1 MRRVIVDGMGGDHG
15 PGVVV
20 AGVLQAAKEYGV
32 GVTLVSQSGA
42 VESELSRHSFD
53 PSTVRVLPAAT
64 SIGMRDSPSRAL
76 KRKDSSMRVA
86 FDVLKAGEGDAVVS
100 AGNSGAMMAIGMF
113 VMGRLPGVDRPAILT
128 VSPSLSG
135 GTVLLDGGANT
146 DCKPRQLAQFA
157 QMGAIYAERI
167 LGVPRP
173 RVGVLSNG
181 EEDEKGNDLT
191 REAIRELRA
200 TELNFTGHVEGR
212 DIANGRVDVVVCDG
226 FTGNVALKTME
237 GLGQFVSSV
246 LKGAFRSSLPS
257 RLGFLLCGRAIRR
270 AYDRLDYAH
279 YGGAPLIGLNG
290 VAIVAHGG
298 SSAKAIKNAVRVAA
312 EAVSQDINGYIVNAL
327 DRAPQPRGQTDRP
340 GHG

>member
-1 MRRVIVDGMGGDHG
+1 MRRIIVDAMGGDHG

-20 AGVLQAAKEYGV
+20 AGALQAAEEYGV
-32 GVTLVSQSGA
+32 EITLVSQPDA
-42 VESELSRHSFD
+42 AESELSRRATNR
-53 PSTVRVLPAAT
+53 PPVRVVPAAS
-64 SIGMRDSPSRAL
+64 SIDMHDSPSRAL
-76 KRKDSSMRVA
+76 KQKDSSMRVA
-86 FDVLKAGEGDAVVS
+86 FDRLKAGEADALVS

-113 VMGRLPGVDRPAILT
+113 VLGRLPGVDRPAILT

-146 DCKPRQLAQFA
+146 DCKPRQLVQFA
-157 QMGAIYAERI
+157 HMGAIYAEKI
-167 LGVPRP
+167 LGIENP

-181 EEDEKGNDLT
+181 EEDGKGNDLT
-191 REAIRELRA
+191 REAIRELRS
-200 TELNFTGHVEGR
+200 TELNFAGHVEGR
-212 DIANGRVDVVVCDG
+212 DITNGRVNVVVCDG

-246 LKGAFRSSLPS
+246 LKGAFRSSLLS
-257 RLGFLLCGRAIRR
+257 RAGYLLSRGAITS

-279 YGGAPLIGLNG
+279 YGGAPLVGLNG

-312 EAVSQDINGYIVNAL
+312 EAVSQDINGYIVGAL
-327 DRAPQPRGQTDRP
+327 NREA
-340 GHG
+340 

>member
-20 AGVLQAAKEYGV
+20 AGALQAAKEYGV

>member
-20 AGVLQAAKEYGV
+20 AGALQAAKEYGV
-32 GVTLVSQSGA
+32 GITLVSQSGA

-53 PSTVRVLPAAT
+53 PSTVRVLPAAA

-157 QMGAIYAERI
+157 QMGAIYSERI
-167 LGVPRP
+167 LGVSRP
-173 RVGVLSNG
+173 RVGILSNG

-200 TELNFTGHVEGR
+200 AELNFAGHVEGR

-246 LKGAFRSSLPS
+246 LKDAFRSSLPS

-327 DRAPQPRGQTDRP
+327 DREPQPRGQTDRP

>member
-1 MRRVIVDGMGGDHG
+1 M
-15 PGVVV
+15 
-20 AGVLQAAKEYGV
+20 AGALQAAKEYGV

-237 GLGQFVSSV
+237 GLVQFVSSV

>member
-20 AGVLQAAKEYGV
+20 AGALQAAKEYGV

-312 EAVSQDINGYIVNAL
+312 EAVSLA
-327 DRAPQPRGQTDRP
+327 ASPPPRP
-340 GHG
+340 

>member
-20 AGVLQAAKEYGV
+20 AGALQAAKEYGV
-32 GVTLVSQSGA
+32 GITLVSQSGA

-53 PSTVRVLPAAT
+53 PSTVRVLSAAT

-86 FDVLKAGEGDAVVS
+86 FDGLKAGEGDAVVS

-173 RVGVLSNG
+173 RVGILSNG

-200 TELNFTGHVEGR
+200 TELHFAGHVEGR

-237 GLGQFVSSV
+237 GLGEFVSSV
-246 LKGAFRSSLPS
+246 LKEAFRSNLPS

>member
-1 MRRVIVDGMGGDHG
+1 MRRIIVDAMGGDHG

-20 AGVLQAAKEYGV
+20 TGALQAAKEYGV
-32 GVTLVSQSGA
+32 AVILVSESDA
-42 VESELSRHSFD
+42 VESELSRHSYD
-53 PSTVRVLPAAT
+53 SAAVSVVT
-64 SIGMRDSPSRAL
+64 AASSIDMHDSPSRAL
-76 KRKDSSMRVA
+76 KQKDSSMRVA
-86 FDVLKAGEGDAVVS
+86 FDRLKAGEGDALVS

-113 VMGRLPGVDRPAILT
+113 VLGRLPGVDRPAILT
-128 VSPSLSG
+128 VTPSVSG

-146 DCKPRQLAQFA
+146 ECKARQLVQFA
-157 QMGAIYAERI
+157 HMGAIYADKI
-167 LGVPRP
+167 LGIATP

-181 EEDEKGNDLT
+181 EEDGKGNELT
-191 REAIRELRA
+191 REAIHELRS
-200 TELNFTGHVEGR
+200 TDLNVMGHVEGR
-212 DIANGRVDVVVCDG
+212 DITNGRVNVVVCDG

-246 LKGAFRSSLPS
+246 LKGAFRSSLLS
-257 RLGFLLCGRAIRR
+257 RLGYLLCRGAIGR

-279 YGGAPLIGLNG
+279 YGGAPLMGLNG

-327 DRAPQPRGQTDRP
+327 GSSDE
-340 GHG
+340 

>member
-20 AGVLQAAKEYGV
+20 AGALQAAKEYGV

-246 LKGAFRSSLPS
+246 LKGAFGSSLPS

>member
-1 MRRVIVDGMGGDHG
+1 MRRIIVDAMGGDHG

-20 AGVLQAAKEYGV
+20 AGALQAAEEYGV
-32 GVTLVSQSGA
+32 EITLVSQSDA
-42 VESELSRHSFD
+42 VESELSRRATNRS
-53 PSTVRVLPAAT
+53 SVRVLPAAST
-64 SIGMRDSPSRAL
+64 IDMHDSPSRAL
-76 KRKDSSMRVA
+76 KQKDSSMRVA
-86 FDVLKAGEGDAVVS
+86 FDRLKAGEADAVVS

-113 VMGRLPGVDRPAILT
+113 VLGRLPGVDRPAILT

-146 DCKPRQLAQFA
+146 DCKPRQLVQFA
-157 QMGAIYAERI
+157 HMGAIYAEKI
-167 LGVPRP
+167 LGVETP

-181 EEDEKGNDLT
+181 EEDGKGNDLT
-191 REAIRELRA
+191 REAIRELRS
-200 TELNFTGHVEGR
+200 TELNFAGHVEGR
-212 DIANGRVDVVVCDG
+212 DITNGRVNVVVCDG

-246 LKGAFRSSLPS
+246 LKGAFRSSLLS
-257 RLGFLLCGRAIRR
+257 RAGFLLSRGAVTR

-312 EAVSQDINGYIVNAL
+312 EAVSQDINGYIVSAV
-327 DRAPQPRGQTDRP
+327 AGS
-340 GHG
+340 GS

>member
-1 MRRVIVDGMGGDHG
+1 MRRIIVDAMGGDHG

-20 AGVLQAAKEYGV
+20 AGALQAAGEYGV
-32 GVTLVSQSGA
+32 EITLVSESDA
-42 VESELSRHSFD
+42 VESELSRHKFD
-53 PSTVRVLPAAT
+53 PSAVRVLPAAT
-64 SIGMRDSPSRAL
+64 SIDMHDSPTRAL

-86 FDVLKAGEGDAVVS
+86 FDRLKAGEGDAVVS

-113 VMGRLPGVDRPAILT
+113 VLGRLPGVDRPAILT

-146 DCKPRQLAQFA
+146 DCKPRQLEQFA
-157 QMGAIYAERI
+157 HMGAIYAEKI
-167 LGVPRP
+167 LGIPNP

-181 EEDEKGNDLT
+181 EEDEKGNELT
-191 REAIRELRA
+191 REAVRELRGA
-200 TELNFTGHVEGR
+200 GLNFVGHVEGR
-212 DIANGRVDVVVCDG
+212 DIANGRVNVVVCDG

-237 GLGQFVSSV
+237 GLGQFVSTV
-246 LKGAFRSSLPS
+246 LKEAFRSSLLS
-257 RLGFLLCGRAIRR
+257 RVGYLFSRGAITS

-279 YGGAPLIGLNG
+279 YGGAPLVGLNG

-312 EAVSQDINGYIVNAL
+312 EAVSQDINGYIVGAL
-327 DRAPQPRGQTDRP
+327 SREA
-340 GHG
+340 